1 MKGITLSK
9 THHAGGVRVRFL
21 VAFALAVAASAL
33 FAAPSEPYVCYKP
46 DTGKS
51 IYPWDHAA
59 KWFDS
64 TGSVPTLNRVP
75 TTNDYVFLYSSKNDV
90 SGSGKPMVVT
100 NGVHAETGGLEI
112 CDKSNG
118 QAFLI
123 GITVQDG
130 GTMTN
135 AGVVRVGNS
144 GSGKTGGGLL
154 TVESG
159 GVWAANSVFMLGSSS
174 GTSWLNVKPGGSFSC
189 AEEFRVGLQSG
200 GSGIVTNEG
209 TMSVYDI
216 FPGQSGTGIVVN
228 KGDLT
233 IARKLTI
240 GRYANSF
247 GHVILESGS
256 RIEKQGS
263 SNPVY
268 IGFANQSTGILEC
281 RSDLKFASST
291 GISVANGTNSTGR
304 LVIGEGAVVSNA
316 SSISIGAK
324 PLSCGSVE
332 LHGGALYVRGDNS
345 GHRVILGL
353 DGETTTGRISGWGS
367 VRRVD
372 STLRIRFFGQVIA
385 DGEGEARDLN
395 MASFRTVGTN
405 NTENLNGCGTNGWF
419 AVNKGRL
426 IYPRAQ
432 NCSGASHPTIGDY
445 PNRAEPTV
453 MNSFRYTLD
462 KPRPEG
468 TYYNF
473 AELYAPDREDIP
485 RGLPVRGRDVVAGVW
500 RFGLSSASGADID
513 PEPIAFTGMSLTFRY
528 DWREM
533 REGQTVV
540 VYRHDGT
547 ENGTWTRVSDRK
559 EISSTENTIT
569 TDKFD
574 PSSATWNAGWFAVVA
589 QNYGG
594 TTVLFR

>member
-1 MKGITLSK
+1 M
-9 THHAGGVRVRFL
+9 
-21 VAFALAVAASAL
+21 
-33 FAAPSEPYVCYKP
+33 
-46 DTGKS
+46 
-51 IYPWDHAA
+51 
-59 KWFDS
+59 
-64 TGSVPTLNRVP
+64 
-75 TTNDYVFLYSSKNDV
+75 
-90 SGSGKPMVVT
+90 
-100 NGVHAETGGLEI
+100 
-112 CDKSNG
+112 
-118 QAFLI
+118 
-123 GITVQDG
+123 
-130 GTMTN
+130 
-135 AGVVRVGNS
+135 
-144 GSGKTGGGLL
+144 
-154 TVESG
+154 
-159 GVWAANSVFMLGSSS
+159 
-174 GTSWLNVKPGGSFSC
+174 
-189 AEEFRVGLQSG
+189 
-200 GSGIVTNEG
+200 
-209 TMSVYDI
+209 
-216 FPGQSGTGIVVN
+216 
-228 KGDLT
+228 
-233 IARKLTI
+233 
-240 GRYANSF
+240 
-247 GHVILESGS
+247 
-256 RIEKQGS
+256 
-263 SNPVY
+263 
-268 IGFANQSTGILEC
+268 
-281 RSDLKFASST
+281 
-291 GISVANGTNSTGR
+291 
-304 LVIGEGAVVSNA
+304 SNA

>member
-1 MKGITLSK
+1 M
-9 THHAGGVRVRFL
+9 RFMAAL
-21 VAFALAVAASAL
+21 ALAVAASAL

-46 DTGKS
+46 DAGKS

-100 NGVHAETGGLEI
+100 NGVHAETAGLEI
-112 CDKSNG
+112 CDKSHGN
-118 QAFLI
+118 AFLI

-159 GVWAANSVFMLGSSS
+159 GVWAANSVFMLGCSS

-247 GHVILESGS
+247 GHLILESGS
-256 RIEKQGS
+256 SVVKNS
-263 SNPVY
+263 SGNPVH
-268 IGFANQSTGILEC
+268 IAFAENSTGILEC
-281 RSDLKFASST
+281 RSHLKFSGST
-291 GISVANGTNSTGR
+291 VINVANGTDSTGR
-304 LVIGEGAVVSNA
+304 LIIGEGGAVSNA
-316 SSISIGAK
+316 SSIAIGV
-324 PLSCGSVE
+324 PSPSCGSVE
-332 LHGGALYVRGDNS
+332 LHGGSLWVRGDNN
-345 GHRVILGL
+345 GHRVWLGS
-353 DGETTTGRISGWGS
+353 DGETTTGRITGWGS
-367 VRRVD
+367 VRRMD
-372 STLRIRFFGQVIA
+372 STLRIRLFGQVVA
-385 DGEGEARDLN
+385 DGEGAMHDLN
-395 MASFRTVGTN
+395 FASFKTVGSN
-405 NTENLNGCGTNGWF
+405 STEVLNACGTNGWF

-445 PNRAEPTV
+445 PTRSAPTV
-453 MNSFRYTLD
+453 MNSFRYTLAQ
-462 KPRPEG
+462 PRPEG

-485 RGLPVRGRDVVAGVW
+485 HGLPVRGRDVVAGVW

-533 REGQTVV
+533 REGQSVV

-547 ENGTWTRVSDRK
+547 ENGTWTRVSRRI
-559 EISSTENTIT
+559 EISSTENTVT

-589 QNYGG
+589 QNYGS
-594 TTVLFR
+594 TTVIFR